1 MAQYKPV
8 QTLNKAYRQ
17 LAVETNSFNHFVE
30 CLKQLL
36 TNVSDGQREETQKE
50 HLQVFLSD
58 TFYKPYYMAPE
69 GDIDLAI
76 HLENTEKSNIGLL
89 VEVKSTSNK
98 NEMITNNDL
107 NRKALQELLLY
118 YLRERVTKKN
128 TDLKYLIATNIYEY
142 FIFDAQT
149 FEKSFYN
156 NAKLRKEFND
166 FESNRKTSSRTD
178 FFFNEIASKYI
189 AEVAA
194 NIDYTYFDLRNY
206 QKHIDEKSDQKLIEL
221 YKTFSNTHLLKLP
234 FLNDSNSLNKNFYAE
249 LLHIIG
255 LEEQKD
261 NSKIVI
267 VRQKDENRHDASILE
282 GTINILDSEDRLDSV
297 RNLSF
302 YGETHEE
309 QLFNIAMELCI
320 TWINRI
326 LFLKLLEAQ
335 LLKYHNNDANYK
347 FLTIKKIKDFDD
359 LNRLFF
365 QVLARDYDSRTE
377 SIKKEFH
384 YVPYL
389 NSSLFE
395 ISDLERS
402 TICINNLSQSLAL
415 PLFAKSVLR
424 NRKNVITP
432 EELPTLQYLFEF
444 LDAYNF
450 SSEGEEG
457 IQDEAKTLINAS
469 VLGLIFEKINGHKDG
484 SVFTPG
490 FITMYMSHES
500 IERTVVNKF
509 NEHYGWTCSSL
520 IDLYNNIDDAEE
532 ANKIINGI
540 KICDVA
546 VGSGHYLVSS
556 LNELIHIKYEL
567 GILTDGE
574 GKRIKKQFYSFTI
587 ENDELI
593 VTDEDNNLFHYVP
606 GNQESQR
613 IQELLFNEKRYIIE
627 NCLFGVDIN
636 PNSVRICRLRL
647 WIELLKNAYY
657 TKESGYTRLE
667 TLPNIDI
674 NIKCGNSLLHRFD
687 INDNI
692 QSVLAKTGITISEYK
707 EKVSKYRNAHNK
719 EEKKELS
726 RVIEKIKSTLRTEIS
741 YKDKD
746 FVKLQKRR
754 KELSDLE
761 APSLFEF
768 TKKEQKEHDKQVDK
782 LHKEI
787 KTIEDYFEDVRSNR
801 IYLEAFEWRIEFPE
815 VLDDEGNFI
824 GFDCIIGN
832 PPYMR
837 IQEIR
842 KSNPKF
848 ADYLAKHFSSAT
860 GSFDIYATFV
870 EQSLDLINN
879 SNGFINFIMPLKWTN
894 SDFGIGL
901 RKLVSQYTS
910 KIIDFDSF
918 QVFDA
923 STYTALQWFDKK
935 STALQYCQIDDSNK
949 SKEEMALW
957 LNQIQPDQF
966 SYITHDKLSDAKWYL
981 TDNGVQAILE
991 KISLQPRRLSDVFE
1005 KIYQG
1010 LATSKDDVYF
1020 LYDCEETEGVI
1031 CGYSKQLSKRIQIER
1046 GLVKPLLKGEDV
1058 HRYMPIVS
1066 NRFVVFPYKLVNNQA
1081 ILYTEEELLK
1091 MFPLGYQYL
1100 KENEQTL
1107 RDREKGRLKTDNFWY
1122 KYIYPKNLN
1131 LFDSQK
1137 LISPEISLGGNFTID
1152 KNGQYYSTTTIYGYI
1167 KKKEVSESYLCLM
1180 ALLNS
1185 QLLWWFLVNTGT
1197 TLANGYFRYK
1207 PSYLKS
1213 FPIPNISD
1221 DICHQLEGLSL
1232 SLLCTKDCEKRNE
1245 IEKRIDKIVF
1255 DLYNLSVSEIIEI
1268 NSV

>member
-509 NEHYGWTCSSL
+509 NEHYGWACSSL

-532 ANKIINGI
+532 ANKIINDI

-556 LNELIHIKYEL
+556 LNELIRIKYEL

-832 PPYMR
+832 PPYIQLQSMGKDADALEKMNYETYARTGDIYCLFYELGMNILKAKGLLCFITSNKWMR
-837 IQEIR
+837 AGYGDALRSYFTKETNPVLLIDFAGTKIFDTATVDTNILMLKKEQNARKTMACSVKDRDCLNHLSDYFSENMTIESYNGTNMAWTILSPIELSIKNKIETIGVPLKDWNIKINRGILTGYNDAFIISGEKRQEIL
-842 KSNPKF
+842 SNCQSEEERQRTDNIIRPILRGRDIKRYKYDF
-848 ADYLAKHFSSAT
+848 ADLYL
-860 GSFDIYATFV
+860 IATFPSKHYDIDDYPSV
-870 EQSLDLINN
+870 REHLTSFGIERLEQSGKEYIINGEKFKSRKKTCN
-879 SNGFINFIMPLKWTN
+879 KWFETQD
-894 SDFGIGL
+894 SISYWDDFND
-901 RKLVSQYTS
+901 Q
-910 KIIDFDSF
+910 KI
-918 QVFDA
+918 V
-923 STYTALQWFDKK
+923 W
-935 STALQYCQIDDSNK
+935 
-949 SKEEMALW
+949 
-957 LNQIQPDQF
+957 
-966 SYITHDKLSDAKWYL
+966 
-981 TDNGVQAILE
+981 G
-991 KISLQPRRLSDVFE
+991 
-1005 KIYQG
+1005 
-1010 LATSKDDVYF
+1010 
-1020 LYDCEETEGVI
+1020 
-1031 CGYSKQLSKRIQIER
+1031 
-1046 GLVKPLLKGEDV
+1046 
-1058 HRYMPIVS
+1058 
-1066 NRFVVFPYKLVNNQA
+1066 
-1081 ILYTEEELLK
+1081 
-1091 MFPLGYQYL
+1091 
-1100 KENEQTL
+1100 
-1107 RDREKGRLKTDNFWY
+1107 
-1122 KYIYPKNLN
+1122 NLN
-1131 LFDSQK
+1131 LKASFC
-1137 LISPEISLGGNFTID
+1137 IANGGMFINAPCAMIVPA
-1152 KNGQYYSTTTIYGYI
+1152 NYYLLAI
-1167 KKKEVSESYLCLM
+1167 
-1180 ALLNS
+1180 LNS
-1185 QLLWWFLVNTGT
+1185 KVSDYYIRNLGVTRNG
-1197 TLANGYFRYK
+1197 GYFEYK
-1207 PSYLKS
+1207 PM
-1213 FPIPNISD
+1213 FIEQIPIPID
-1221 DICHQLEGLSL
+1221 VKQDEIAELCSL
-1232 SLLCTKDCEKRNE
+1232 IIKRNDTI
-1245 IEKRIDKIVF
+1245 IEKQLDNAIYK
-1255 DLYNLSVSEIIEI
+1255 LYNLNDDEIKFLE
-1268 NSV
+1268 NY